1 MKKFLV
7 LLLCLLV
14 SFSMFSAVAE
24 TALGTATD
32 VEPIEMLFDGV
43 WVKFED
49 GFEFYLPSNWV
60 EYELTQEDYAGGIFY
75 AAGSEDGTYSAL
87 IGWSALEA
95 EMTIEELQAA
105 LAGVYPD
112 ADVVE
117 VNGVALL
124 AFTDTETN
132 LITCIAMDGTE
143 PGYYMFAFSP
153 ADDENFQNLAALIA
167 SSIRNCEV

>member
-1 MKKFLV
+1 MKKVLV
-7 LLLCLLV
+7 LLLVLMMAC
-14 SFSMFSAVAE
+14 SMFSAVAE
-24 TALGTATD
+24 NALAGASEVD
-32 VEPIEMLFDGV
+32 PIEMLFDGV

-60 EYELTQEDYAGGIFY
+60 EYELTQEDHANGIFY

-95 EMTIEELQAA
+95 EMTIEELQVA
-105 LAGVYPD
+105 LEDVYPD

-117 VNGVALL
+117 VNDVALL
-124 AFTDTETN
+124 AFIDAETN